1 MARKEV
7 QELYYWELPW
17 ESLNVYVVSSRKGA
31 RKIGLTLG
39 EKKHAL
45 GYLRGTFPSAK
56 LVEDEVMNAPLIRAV
71 EAAMMNRSGPKGL
84 GLDIT
89 GTPFQWKVWETMAK
103 IPFGKTMTYGQI
115 AEMIGSPGGG
125 RAVGQAAGR
134 NPLPIIFP

>member
-7 QELYYWELPW
+7 HELYYWEFSW
-17 ESLNVYVVSSRKGA
+17 ESLNVYVASSRKGA
-31 RKIGLTLG
+31 AKIGLTLG
-39 EKKHAL
+39 EKKDAFS
-45 GYLRGTFPSAK
+45 YFRGAFPSAK
-56 LVEDEVMNAPLIRAV
+56 LVKDEVMNAPLIRAV
-71 EAAMMNRSGPKGL
+71 EAAMMNMSRPKGL

-89 GTPFQWKVWETMAK
+89 GTPFQWKVWEAMAK
-103 IPFGKTMTYGQI
+103 IPFGRTVTYGQI